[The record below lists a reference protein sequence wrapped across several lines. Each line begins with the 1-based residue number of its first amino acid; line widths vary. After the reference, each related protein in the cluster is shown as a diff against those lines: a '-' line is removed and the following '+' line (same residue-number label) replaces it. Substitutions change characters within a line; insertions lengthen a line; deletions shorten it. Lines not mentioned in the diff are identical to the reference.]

1 MKNKLILEK
10 RDAEGNVIDTIAL
23 TESTW
28 KNLPDAKKVE
38 WKIKEPEELKTKKN
52 ESKQSI

>member
-52 ESKQSI
+52 ESKK